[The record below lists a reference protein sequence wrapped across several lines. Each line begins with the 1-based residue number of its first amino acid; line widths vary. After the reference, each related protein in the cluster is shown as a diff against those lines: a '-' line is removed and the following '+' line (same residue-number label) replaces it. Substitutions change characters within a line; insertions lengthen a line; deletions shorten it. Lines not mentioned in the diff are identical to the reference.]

1 MRYPND
7 MPDEP
12 REEPRDEG
20 GPRSNRGRFI
30 IGAVLVLL
38 VVLVLSLRA
47 IATFWTD
54 YLWFGSLDLTSVW
67 TMLLSAKVVLGVAT
81 TLFFFV
87 LLWVNFVLADRLAP
101 KFRPTNGPEDE
112 LLLRFRE
119 LVAGRQRLVWL
130 VVALLIAIVPGFSAS
145 AQWREWLLFRNG
157 GSWGELDPVF
167 GWDLGFYI
175 FQLPF
180 LTTVVDWLFGFLIV
194 TAIAVAV
201 VHYLNGAIRVQAVG
215 ERVSPNAKAHLSVLL
230 ALAAFTRAADYYL
243 GRFELLISD
252 GTRFDGAG
260 YTDLNASLPALNL
273 MVLVSLFAGVLLLV
287 NIRRKGWALPAIT
300 VGLWLI
306 VAVIAG
312 GLYPAFVQRFQV
324 DPNELAQE
332 REFIERN
339 IESTREAYGLEVE
352 TSNFDYTPD
361 LTPEMMEENRVNL
374 DFARLLDPA
383 VVQPTMMDL
392 QVEREYFTFR
402 DVDVD
407 RYELDGVETP
417 VVVSARELN
426 LSGVPDPTW
435 EKLHLVFTHGYAAS
449 VAPSN
454 ETNERGEPN
463 FLINGI
469 PPRVS
474 ELPPLDQPEIYHG
487 EDMDGYAIV
496 KTNQTELSNDDVEAD
511 YDGEAGVEMNSIFR
525 RAAFALRFGQ
535 IEPLI
540 SDALTNESRVIYNRD
555 VAERVREVAPFI
567 ETDPDPYPVLVDGRM
582 KYIVDTYTTSSNF
595 PYSQSVNAAEVHTG
609 SSGTF
614 NYLSNSAK
622 AVVDAYDGTV
632 TLYLTDELYGDR
644 DPIIRAWAS
653 SFPELFESEIPENLQ
668 AHFRYPEFLFKT
680 QTFMWGRYHQGDS
693 TTFFNNSDRWIVA
706 PQPADRGVGTDPEDA
721 LATDGPID
729 PYYQQMKIGSADEA
743 EFVLTRPFVLTTGDG
758 AGRNLTAIMVARNDP
773 ENYGQLE
780 QVIMA
785 SVDGD
790 EVTRNNDVL
799 GTVQSNRAMV
809 TYQPVAEYQ
818 TLVGRSGSTIRFGN
832 TVILPV
838 GDSLVYMRPVY
849 AAEETSRRFAVRK
862 VVVNSGERVGFGDNL
877 ELAMLDLLA
886 TDAEGRR
893 LSDEELDAI
902 GLDQDEV
909 AGLEEGVG
917 LTDEELDELD
927 DPDTT
932 TTTTTTVPPADDDQR
947 SAAELLAEADSK
959 FTEADDRLAARD
971 LGGYEQLVAE
981 GRELVTRALARLNG
995 TATPAA
1001 ASPDN

>member
-1 MRYPND
+1 VRYPND
-7 MPDEP
+7 MPDPSPKEP
-12 REEPRDEG
+12 RVEG
-20 GPRSNRGRFI
+20 GSGSNRGRFI

-54 YLWFGSLDLTSVW
+54 YLWFGSLDLTAVW
-67 TMLLSAKVVLGVAT
+67 TRLLSAKVVLGVAT

-112 LLLRFRE
+112 LLLRYRE

-130 VVALLIAIVPGFSAS
+130 VVALLIAIIPGFSAS

-157 GSWGELDPVF
+157 GSWGQNDPVF
-167 GWDLGFYI
+167 GWDLGFYM

-201 VHYLNGAIRVQAVG
+201 VHYLNGAIRIQAVG

-243 GRFELLISD
+243 GRFELLVSEGD
-252 GTRFDGAG
+252 RFDGAG

-324 DPNELAQE
+324 VPNELAQE

-339 IESTREAYGLEVE
+339 IETTRTALGLDVE
-352 TSNFDYTPD
+352 TTNFNYTPD
-361 LTPEMMEENRVNL
+361 LTPDMMEDNRVNL

-407 RYELDGVETP
+407 RYELGGVETP
-417 VVVSARELN
+417 VVISSRELN

-435 EKLHLVFTHGYAAS
+435 EKLHLVFTHGVAAS
-449 VAPSN
+449 IAPSN

-469 PPRVS
+469 PPRSS

-487 EDMDGYAIV
+487 EDMEGYAIV
-496 KTNQTELSNDDVEAD
+496 GTNQTELSNDDVEAD
-511 YDGEAGVEMNSIFR
+511 YDGESGVPMDSIFR

-540 SDALTNESRVIYNRD
+540 SDALTGDSRVIFNRD
-555 VAERVREVAPFI
+555 IGERVREVAPFL
-567 ETDPDPYPVLVDGRM
+567 ELDPDPYPVLVDGRVQ
-582 KYIVDTYTTSSNF
+582 YIVDTYTTSSNY
-595 PYSQSVNAAEVHTG
+595 PYAQSVNAAEVHTG
-609 SSGTF
+609 STGSF
-614 NYLSNSAK
+614 NYLRNSAK

-632 TLYLTDELYGDR
+632 RLYLTDELYGDR

-680 QTFMWGRYHQGDS
+680 QTFMWGRYHQSNS

-706 PQPADRGVGTDPEDA
+706 PRPADRGVGTDPEDA

-729 PYYQQMKIGSADEA
+729 PYYQQMQIGDADGP

-758 AGRNLTAIMVARNDP
+758 VGRNLTAIMVARNDP

-780 QVIMA
+780 QVVMA

-790 EVTRNNDVL
+790 EVTRNSQVL
-799 GTVQSNRAMV
+799 GTIQANRQMV

-832 TVILPV
+832 IVILPV
-838 GDSLVYMRPVY
+838 GESLVYMRPVY

-862 VVVNSGERVGFGDNL
+862 VVVNSGENVGFGDNL

-893 LSDEELDAI
+893 LSDEELEEL
-902 GLDQDEV
+902 GLDRDEV
-909 AGLEEGVG
+909 AELEDGG
-917 LTDEELDELD
+917 ASLSDDLDELRETD
-927 DPDTT
+927 TAPTT
-932 TTTTTTVPPADDDQR
+932 TTTPPAGDDQR

-959 FTEADDRLAARD
+959 FAEADDRLAARD
-971 LGGYEQLVAE
+971 LGGFERLVAE
-981 GRELVTRALARLNG
+981 GRLLVEQALAQLNG
-995 TATPAA
+995 TATPT
-1001 ASPDN
+1001 ASGPDD

>member
-1 MRYPND
+1 MRYPD
-7 MPDEP
+7 DIPDQPSDEP
-12 REEPRDEG
+12 TRLRP
-20 GPRSNRGRFI
+20 PQPSRGRFL
-30 IGAVLVLL
+30 IGVALVLL

-54 YLWFGSLDLTSVW
+54 YLWFGSLDLTAVW
-67 TMLLSAKVVLGVAT
+67 ARLLSAKVVLGVAT

-87 LLWVNFVLADRLAP
+87 LLWVNFVIADRLAP
-101 KFRPTNGPEDE
+101 KFLAPSGPEDE
-112 LLLRFRE
+112 LLLRYRE
-119 LVAGRQRLVWL
+119 LVGGRQRLVWL
-130 VVALLIAIVPGFSAS
+130 VVALLIAIIPGFGAS
-145 AQWREWLLFRNG
+145 AEWRNWLLFRNG
-157 GSWGELDPVF
+157 GSWGEVDPVF
-167 GWDLGFYI
+167 GWDLGFYM

-201 VHYLNGAIRVQAVG
+201 VHYLNGSIRLQAAE

-230 ALAAFTRAADYYL
+230 ALAAFSRAADYYL
-243 GRFELLISD
+243 ARFELLTSP
-252 GTRFDGAG
+252 GERFDGAG
-260 YTDLNASLPALNL
+260 YTDLNATLPALNL

-306 VAVIAG
+306 VAVIAA

-324 DPNELAQE
+324 VPNELAQE

-339 IESTREAYGLEVE
+339 IESTRAALGLDVTTTPFE
-352 TSNFDYTPD
+352 YTPV

-374 DFARLLDPA
+374 DFARLLDPT

-417 VVVSARELN
+417 VVISARELN

-454 ETNERGEPN
+454 ETNDRGEPN

-469 PPRVS
+469 PPRTS
-474 ELPPLDQPEIYHG
+474 ALAPLEQPEIYHG
-487 EDMDGYAIV
+487 EGMSGYSIV
-496 KTNQTELSNDDVEAD
+496 GTRQTELSNDNVEAV
-511 YDGEAGVEMNSIFR
+511 YDGESGVGMSSIVR

-540 SDALTNESRVIYNRD
+540 SDALTSESRVIFNRD
-555 VAERVREVAPFI
+555 VAERVREVAPFL
-567 ETDPDPYPVLVDGRM
+567 ELDPDPYPVLVNGRV
-582 KYIVDTYTTSSNF
+582 KYVIDTYTTSSNY
-595 PYSQSVNAAEVHTG
+595 PYSQSVNAAQVHSG
-609 SSGTF
+609 SSGSF
-614 NYLSNSAK
+614 NYLRNSAK

-632 TLYLTDELYGDR
+632 TLYLTDELYGER

-653 SFPELFESEIPENLQ
+653 SFPELFEAEIPENLK
-668 AHFRYPEFLFKT
+668 AHFRYPEFLFKA
-680 QTFMWGRYHQGDS
+680 QTFMWGRYHQSDS
-693 TTFFNNSDRWIVA
+693 TTFFNNSDRWIIA
-706 PQPADRGVGTDPEDA
+706 PRPADRGVGTDPEDMV
-721 LATDGPID
+721 ATDGPID
-729 PYYQQMKIGSADEA
+729 PYYQQMKIGDSEEA

-758 AGRNLTAIMVARNDP
+758 AGRNLTAIMVARSDP
-773 ENYGQLE
+773 ERYGQLE
-780 QVIMA
+780 QVLMSTI
-785 SVDGD
+785 DGD
-790 EVTRNNDVL
+790 EVVRNNEVL
-799 GTVQSNRAMV
+799 GTVQANRAMV

-832 TVILPV
+832 IVTLPV
-838 GDSLVYMRPVY
+838 GDTLVYMRPVY

-862 VVVNSGERVGFGDNL
+862 VVVNVGENVGFGDNL
-877 ELAMLDLLA
+877 EQAMLDLLA

-893 LSDEELDAI
+893 LSDAELAELGIDREDVEEL
-902 GLDQDEV
+902 E
-909 AGLEEGVG
+909 AGGTPDGILG
-917 LTDEELDELD
+917 D
-927 DPDTT
+927 DPETPATT
-932 TTTTTTVPPADDDQR
+932 TTTTTTTPPPADGDR
-947 SAAELLAEADSK
+947 SPTELLADAEAR
-959 FTEADDRLAARD
+959 FAEADDALAARD
-971 LGGYEQLVAE
+971 LAGFERLMNEGRQLVE
-981 GRELVTRALARLNG
+981 RAASQLNAAG
-995 TATPAA
+995 TPAA
-1001 ASPDN
+1001 TGSG